1 MTRPLLILTFIITTK
16 VCFSQTQP
24 ADKNKHI
31 NLPAYLIEL
40 EQISGRDSI
49 IHIDSTYGFQITIP
63 KWWHI
68 RETPLNLFGG
78 TFPAVD
84 SIENALLF
92 KSFKRDEFKDLAD
105 FENWVVKDYSMGQS
119 PKWSSQHKMLLKKEL
134 TDFKYLGNAYKVQLL
149 RGNKIYDC
157 CYIIIETSTS
167 YIWIDFTATNTTYP
181 KNFDKFKEIV
191 SLFKK
196 L

>member
-1 MTRPLLILTFIITTK
+1 M
-16 VCFSQTQP
+16 CFSQNPP
-24 ADKNKHI
+24 ADQNRHI

-40 EQISGRDSI
+40 EQMSGRDSI

-84 SIENALLF
+84 SMENALLF
-92 KSFKRDEFKDLAD
+92 KSFKKDEFKDLAD
-105 FENWVVKDYSMGQS
+105 FENWVVKDYSLGQS
-119 PKWSSQHKMLLKKEL
+119 PQWSSQHKMLLKKEL
-134 TDFKYLGNAYKVQLL
+134 TDFKDLGNAYKVQML
-149 RGNKIYDC
+149 RGNLIYDC
-157 CYIIIETSTS
+157 CYIIAETSTS
-167 YIWIDFTATNTTYP
+167 YIWIDFTATATTYP